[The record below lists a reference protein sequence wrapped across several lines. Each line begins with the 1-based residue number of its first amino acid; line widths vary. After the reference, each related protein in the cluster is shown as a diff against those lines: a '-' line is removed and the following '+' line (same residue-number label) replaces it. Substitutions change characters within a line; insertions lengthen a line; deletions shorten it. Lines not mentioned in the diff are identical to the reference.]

1 VQTQATPRRILAALG
16 VAALLALVVIS
27 NVMRGKWSITVGVIF
42 GLAALPVA
50 FAVALTPRQRSGGDD
65 IPQTQSD
72 PLAPAAPSPA
82 RQFRNRMI
90 QWLIAVA
97 ATLIVFRILDAFHVP
112 WRQYLGR

>member
-1 VQTQATPRRILAALG
+1 VPGQVTPGRILAALG
-16 VAALLALVVIS
+16 VAALLGLVVIS

-50 FAVALTPRQRSGGDD
+50 FAVALTPRQRAGGDD
-65 IPQTQSD
+65 TPQTQSD
-72 PLAPAAPSPA
+72 PLAPEAPSPGK
-82 RQFRNRMI
+82 QFRNRMI
-90 QWLIAVA
+90 LWLITLA